1 MYHFVY
7 ETVNLINGK
16 KYIGK
21 HSTENLNDSYLG
33 SGVALNR
40 AIKKYG
46 EESFKRSIIKQFE
59 TSAEALEYEAQL
71 VTEDLVKSNEYY
83 NMRQGGEG
91 GRYKYTEAD
100 KAKMSNSAK
109 ERIKRL
115 GHNLLGKHRSEE
127 TKRKLSE
134 TNKRRYSEDPTC
146 HGRYGTGKPKIDK
159 IKGPKN
165 PTTLNKICVNNG
177 KENRFISAEDPMPEG
192 FVKGMVQLNRKSRK
206 GCEVKP
212 TTTGRIWV
220 NNGAINK
227 LVNPLSIPDGYVKGR
242 LR

>member
-100 KAKMSNSAK
+100 KIKMSNSAK

-127 TKRKLSE
+127 TKR
-134 TNKRRYSEDPTC
+134 
-146 HGRYGTGKPKIDK
+146 
-159 IKGPKN
+159 
-165 PTTLNKICVNNG
+165 
-177 KENRFISAEDPMPEG
+177 
-192 FVKGMVQLNRKSRK
+192 QSR
-206 GCEVKP
+206 
-212 TTTGRIWV
+212 I
-220 NNGAINK
+220 I
-227 LVNPLSIPDGYVKGR
+227 
-242 LR
+242 